1 MGSYEGKGEGRR
13 GARRPADGGRRLG
26 GRIFKASCPVPLSC
40 HGASVWSC
48 CISLVMVHQSCHG
61 ASILS
66 WCISLSLAPSPA
78 EPVLRS
84 HWSAGRYI
92 CDSDPL
98 WSRLGPKRGALRFD
112 KSQILMRCVQSCV
125 FVPCSAPIASS
136 IRCWTLPA
144 SVLKSCR
151 PSAQGPP
158 WRPQQRPRIPKDRP
172 KSRSRRRQSLDPRP

>member
-1 MGSYEGKGEGRR
+1 M
-13 GARRPADGGRRLG
+13 
-26 GRIFKASCPVPLSC
+26 KASCPVPLSC

-112 KSQILMRCVQSCV
+112 KSQMLMRCVQSCV

-136 IRCWTLPA
+136 IRYPSGLSFKVLSAVSTGASLAAPTAPKNPERPA
-144 SVLKSCR
+144 KEQKS
-151 PSAQGPP
+151 S
-158 WRPQQRPRIPKDRP
+158 
-172 KSRSRRRQSLDPRP
+172 SSEPRP